1 MNTNSSDL
9 STTIASWTR
18 KLSLSALL
26 VGCLCSPS
34 WSQVK
39 TAEIVGN
46 PSVQDDSV
54 KLRIKV
60 TDTNDRPATEL
71 QRTDFSLIVDGSKPV
86 KLSDKDYWKS
96 SQETVPPPTWIV
108 VLLDYSGSMQKLDSR
123 GTTKL
128 EGAVKAIKQFTTAI
142 AQRGSNTQVAIVPF
156 GDPGSNCPGNPVNK
170 ENLDKFFPA
179 SDFKLINYL
188 DFLAAQSPCASTNL
202 YEPLTKAIRFLGNQ
216 EDTRFYVPKDS
227 EQPEPKLAVVLLS
240 DGFHNKPNEQQ
251 DFEKLISLLK
261 DNKRITVHT
270 LGYGLTAQQL
280 GRKYSLGHP
289 ATRKDVGTGSDK
301 VPKVPEEEFVDQK
314 RLAEIAKV
322 TGGIAE
328 FSPDAEA
335 VTDKLKVFLDAL
347 LGEYEI
353 TYTQPNAE
361 RGSKHQISIKVQSV
375 TSESKPYTITV
386 FGRSL
391 PLSTRLLMLSI
402 VLLTMVGGGAVP
414 FWLWAKHLKREAQE
428 A

>member
-1 MNTNSSDL
+1 MNKNSSDL
-9 STTIASWTR
+9 FTTIASWTH
-18 KLSLSALL
+18 KLSLSVLL
-26 VGCLCSPS
+26 VGCLCSPT
-34 WSQVK
+34 WGQIK

-46 PSVQDDSV
+46 PSVNDDKV
-54 KLRIKV
+54 TVRIKV
-60 TDTNDRPATEL
+60 TDANDRPATEL
-71 QRTDFSLIVDGSKPV
+71 QQKDFNLLVDGKPV
-86 KLSDKDYWKS
+86 QLSENDRWTS
-96 SQETVPPPTWIV
+96 SKETVPPPTWIV
-108 VLLDYSGSMQKLDSR
+108 VLLDYSGSMQQLDSR

-128 EGAVKAIKQFTTAI
+128 EGAINAIKQFTAAI
-142 AQRGSNTQVAIVPF
+142 AQRGPNTQVAIVPF
-156 GDPGSNCPGNPVNK
+156 GDPGFNCAGNPVNN

-188 DFLAAQSPCASTNL
+188 DFLAAQTPCASTNL

-240 DGFHNKPNEQQ
+240 DGYHNKPNEQQ
-251 DFEKLISLLK
+251 DFDKLISLLK

-270 LGYGLTAQQL
+270 LGYGSTAQQL
-280 GRKYSLGHP
+280 GKKYSLGHA
-289 ATRKDVGTGSDK
+289 ATRKDIGIGIG
-301 VPKVPEEEFVDQK
+301 KVPEEEFVDQK
-314 RLAEIAKV
+314 RLSEIAKV

-353 TYTQPNAE
+353 TYTDPTAE
-361 RGSKHQISIKVQSV
+361 RGSKHQISVKVQSV
-375 TSESKPYTITV
+375 TSESQPYTITV

-391 PLSTRLLMLSI
+391 PLQARLLMLLI
-402 VLLTMVGGGAVP
+402 VLVAMVGGGAVP

>member
-18 KLSLSALL
+18 KLSLSVLL

-34 WSQVK
+34 WGGVK

-46 PSVQDDSV
+46 PSVKDDSI

-60 TDTNDRPATEL
+60 TDTNDRPATDL
-71 QRTDFSLIVDGSKPV
+71 PQKDFNLIVDGKPV
-86 KLSDKDYWKS
+86 TLSEKDYWEG
-96 SQETVPPPTWIV
+96 SQETEPPPTWIV
-108 VLLDYSGSMQKLDSR
+108 VLLDYSGSMQQPDNQ

-128 EGAVKAIKQFTTAI
+128 EGAVKAIKQFTTVI
-142 AQRGSNTQVAIVPF
+142 AQRGPNTQVAIVPF
-156 GDPGSNCPGNPVNK
+156 GDPGPNCAGNPVNK

-188 DFLAAQSPCASTNL
+188 DFLAAQTPCASTNL

-240 DGFHNKPNEQQ
+240 DGYHNKPNEKQ
-251 DFEKLISLLK
+251 DFEELISLLK
-261 DNKRITVHT
+261 DKKRITVHT
-270 LGYGLTAQQL
+270 LGYGSTAQDL
-280 GRKYSLGHP
+280 GKKYRLGHD
-289 ATRKDVGTGSDK
+289 ATRKDIGTAPG
-301 VPKVPEEEFVDQK
+301 KVPEEEFVDEQ
-314 RLAEIAKV
+314 RLKQIADV
-322 TGGIAE
+322 TRGIAE
-328 FSPDAEA
+328 FSLDAEA
-335 VTDKLKVFLDAL
+335 VTEKLKVFLNAL

-361 RGSKHQISIKVQSV
+361 RGSKHEIGVVVQSV
-375 TSESKPYTITV
+375 KSEPRSYTITV

-391 PLSTRLLMLSI
+391 PLQARLLMLLI
-402 VLLTMVGGGAVP
+402 VLVVMVGGGVLP